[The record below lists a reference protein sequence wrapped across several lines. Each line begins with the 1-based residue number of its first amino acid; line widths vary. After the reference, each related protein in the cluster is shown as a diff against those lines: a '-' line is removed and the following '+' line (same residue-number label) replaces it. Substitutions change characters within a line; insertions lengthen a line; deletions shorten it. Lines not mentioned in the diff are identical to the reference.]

1 MVPAHP
7 GSADAACQR
16 IRDAI
21 VQLELPP
28 GASVSERQLVERLG
42 FSKAAI
48 RAALARL
55 RTEGLVVAE
64 PRRGH
69 VIAPLT
75 MRDVLDI
82 YDLRLAIE
90 PRAAR
95 QAAGRIDRG
104 EIARLQ
110 ALAAP
115 DVDVADRRSLA
126 RFLQANRTIHLA
138 IVEAADNRRA
148 YRIVERLLDDS
159 ERAQVVALR
168 GGAAGHGARA
178 RSELQDVLSALEHDD
193 GDAAERLMASAIG
206 AFRDDLVA
214 ALQTAAMDMPLGGN
228 ADGRA

>member
-1 MVPAHP
+1 
-7 GSADAACQR
+7 
-16 IRDAI
+16 
-21 VQLELPP
+21 
-28 GASVSERQLVERLG
+28 
-42 FSKAAI
+42 
-48 RAALARL
+48 
-55 RTEGLVVAE
+55 
-64 PRRGH
+64 
-69 VIAPLT
+69 

-104 EIARLQ
+104 ELARLQ
-110 ALAAP
+110 GLAAP

-126 RFLQANRTIHLA
+126 RFLRANRTIHLA
-138 IVEAADNRRA
+138 IVDAADNRRA

-168 GGAAGHGARA
+168 GGAARHGARA

-193 GDAAERLMASAIG
+193 SDAAERLMASAIR

-214 ALQTAAMDMPLGGN
+214 ALQTAAMDMPLG
-228 ADGRA
+228 ATPTM